1 MIEQPSYYAVIPASI
16 RYDKDLT
23 ANAKLLYGE
32 ITALAQKNGVCY
44 ATNKYFAELYN
55 VSQVSVSK
63 WINSLVNKRYIN
75 LEIVYKEGTKE
86 ILNRYLTLVY
96 DPIKEN
102 LYTPIKEKLKENN
115 TSSINNT
122 SINIKEINNNKLLFT
137 KKSFKK
143 PSLDEV
149 KQYCSERKNNIDA
162 EKFIDYYDSN
172 GWKIGRTPMKDWKAA
187 IRTWEKNQQEK
198 ADNIRT
204 YQSKVIEEQNAVKER
219 FLKGETI

>member
-1 MIEQPSYYAVIPASI
+1 M
-16 RYDKDLT
+16 RDKNYVKVKVDIS
-23 ANAKLLYGE
+23 E
-32 ITALAQKNGVCY
+32 
-44 ATNKYFAELYN
+44 TNKRCRQICLGGIDKNDDDTIDKN
-55 VSQVSVSK
+55 VQ
-63 WINSLVNKRYIN
+63 Y
-75 LEIVYKEGTKE
+75 
-86 ILNRYLTLVY
+86 
-96 DPIKEN
+96 
-102 LYTPIKEKLKENN
+102 NN
-115 TSSINNT
+115 TSNINNT

-137 KKSFKK
+137 KKSFEK

-149 KQYCSERKNNIDA
+149 KQYCLERKNSIDA

-172 GWKIGRTPMKDWKAA
+172 GWKIGRNPMKDWKAA